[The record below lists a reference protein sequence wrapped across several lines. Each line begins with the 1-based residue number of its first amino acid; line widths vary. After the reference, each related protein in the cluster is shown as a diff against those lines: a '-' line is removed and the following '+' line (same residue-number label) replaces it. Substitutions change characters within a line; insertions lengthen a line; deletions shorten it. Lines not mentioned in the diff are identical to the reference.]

1 MGFIAPGALSRSN
14 GYQIKSK
21 GPVDG
26 RMTVDK
32 LEDLTSNIWTED
44 YPVYEAMV
52 VGVAQEDSLYM
63 LKSGWNGEKYVLDPT
78 KPENWVKIGVD
89 ENALNTAIN
98 QAYTNATG
106 YTNNAISQAYTNATG
121 YTNNAISQAYTNAT
135 GYTNEREAEI
145 DKKWAAADEQVLA
158 DAKADAAAQIEALDL
173 DTRFNELTD
182 LDTKNTAGNY
192 NINGRDDG
200 QERYLVFTEIAGM
213 STTGYS
219 TTVVDSGIYAK
230 EGTLFAKSFLS
241 ENSFINPVATIA
253 DVYQVKTAYDSGA
266 TAYLTGSIPTTD
278 GEGNVDTTGSTYNT
292 LTKSNIFMSGNTLHG
307 CDGYYQ
313 DSDERLKDFI
323 DDIDVDLEKLSQLPK
338 KYFRWLKDGED
349 GKLHIGTSAQA
360 VRELYP
366 ELVSEEDSGKLS
378 VDYSKLSMI
387 ALKGLDK
394 LYEEIKAIKQHLGI

>member
-106 YTNNAISQAYTNATG
+106 YTD
-121 YTNNAISQAYTNAT
+121 
-135 GYTNEREAEI
+135 EREIEI
-145 DKKWAAADEQVLA
+145 DKKWAAADAQVLTDA
-158 DAKADAAAQIEALDL
+158 KAYTDEREVEIDKKWAAADAQVLTDAKADAAAQIEALDL
-173 DTRFNELTD
+173 DTRFSELTD

-192 NINGRDDG
+192 NINGRDNG
-200 QERYLVFTEIAGM
+200 KERYLVFTEIAGM

-313 DSDERLKDFI
+313 DSDERLKEFI

-338 KYFRWLKDGED
+338 KYFRWIKDGAE

-366 ELVSEEDSGKLS
+366 ELVSEEESGKLS

>member
-106 YTNNAISQAYTNATG
+106 YTD
-121 YTNNAISQAYTNAT
+121 
-135 GYTNEREAEI
+135 EREIEI
-145 DKKWAAADEQVLA
+145 DKKWAAADAQVLT

-173 DTRFNELTD
+173 DTRFSELTD

-192 NINGRDDG
+192 NINGRDNG
-200 QERYLVFTEIAGM
+200 KERYLVFTEIAGM

-230 EGTLFAKSFLS
+230 EGMLFAKSFLS

-278 GEGNVDTTGSTYNT
+278 SEGNVDTTGSTYNT

-313 DSDERLKDFI
+313 DSDERLKEFV

-366 ELVSEEDSGKLS
+366 ELVSEEESGKLS

-394 LYEEIKAIKQHLGI
+394 LYEEIKTIKQHLGI

>member
-26 RMTVDK
+26 RMTVDT

-78 KPENWVKIGVD
+78 KSENWVKIGVD

-98 QAYTNATG
+98 DAYTAATAYTNTEIGKLSDVYEAKGAADIAYGNAT
-106 YTNNAISQAYTNATG
+106 AYTNT
-121 YTNNAISQAYTNAT
+121 
-135 GYTNEREAEI
+135 EI
-145 DKKWAAADEQVLA
+145 GKLS
-158 DAKADAAAQIEALDL
+158 DA
-173 DTRFNELTD
+173 
-182 LDTKNTAGNY
+182 DTKTTTGNY
-192 NINGRDDG
+192 NINDIDNGDIRFLVLAPETG
-200 QERYLVFTEIAGM
+200 QDANNYT
-213 STTGYS
+213 
-219 TTVVDSGIYAK
+219 TTVVDSGIYAQN
-230 EGTLFAKSFLS
+230 GCLFTKSYLTEAS
-241 ENSFINPVATIA
+241 LISPVATIA
-253 DVYQVKTAYDSGA
+253 DVYNVKTTYNSGA
-266 TAYLTGSIPTTD
+266 TVYLAGTTATTSASTSNTG
-278 GEGNVDTTGSTYNT
+278 T
-292 LTKSNIFMSGNTLHG
+292 LNSSNIFMSGNTLHG

-313 DSDERLKDFI
+313 DSDERLKDFV

-394 LYEEIKAIKQHLGI
+394 LYEEIKTIKQHLGI

>member
-63 LKSGWNGEKYVLDPT
+63 LKSGWNGDKYVLDPT

-106 YTNNAISQAYTNATG
+106 YTN
-121 YTNNAISQAYTNAT
+121 
-135 GYTNEREAEI
+135 EREVEI
-145 DKKWAAADEQVLA
+145 DKKWAAADAQVLT
-158 DAKADAAAQIEALDL
+158 DAKEYANQTFVTKDGE
-173 DTRFNELTD
+173 
-182 LDTKNTAGNY
+182 TKNTTGNY
-192 NINGRDDG
+192 NINGRDNG
-200 QERYLVFTEIAGM
+200 KERYLVFTEIAGM

-253 DVYQVKTAYDSGA
+253 DVYNVKTTYDSGA
-266 TAYLTGSIPTTD
+266 TVYLTGSIPTTD

-313 DSDERLKDFI
+313 DSDERLKEFI

-338 KYFRWLKDGED
+338 KYFRWIKDGED

-378 VDYSKLSMI
+378 VDYSKLSVI

>member
-98 QAYTNATG
+98 
-106 YTNNAISQAYTNATG
+106 QAYTNATG